1 MTYVYKGQHGM
12 GLAELG
18 GRCSQVSGGTRAC
31 ASTEEAAQM
40 RRRGCR
46 SIGPSDCDPGTGRGE
61 EMVWGEEWCCP
72 STAAERP
79 GEESVLDEILIAVG
93 LKEEPRPVTTYAPA
107 DPTSPRKNGTTGR
120 PTAAGF
126 AQYAGEVASS
136 TAAAAEMAHLPI
148 EGGEEPSPLQRY
160 MPHIT
165 IASTVIG
172 LATFVGWLVLRKKD

>member
-1 MTYVYKGQHGM
+1 
-12 GLAELG
+12 
-18 GRCSQVSGGTRAC
+18 
-31 ASTEEAAQM
+31 
-40 RRRGCR
+40 
-46 SIGPSDCDPGTGRGE
+46 
-61 EMVWGEEWCCP
+61 
-72 STAAERP
+72 
-79 GEESVLDEILIAVG
+79 
-93 LKEEPRPVTTYAPA
+93 LKEEPQTVTTYAPA
-107 DPTSPRKNGTTGR
+107 DPTAPRKNGTTGR

-148 EGGEEPSPLQRY
+148 EGGEEPSTLQQY